1 MTTSLLRFIRLFR
14 ILAEVGRSAPALRST
29 AVGPNSL
36 EPGKGRAPL
45 GWLFEKKGLDYD
57 EM

>member
-1 MTTSLLRFIRLFR
+1 VTTSLLRFIRLFR
-14 ILAEVGRSAPALRST
+14 ILAKTEKSAPALRSG
-29 AVGPNSL
+29 AGGPNSL
-36 EPGKGRAPL
+36 EPGEGRAPL